1 MCNYDIA
8 WRIEKRLHEVYWD
21 AVILDEAHQVKNKK
35 SKRARAIVGYKP
47 KRDEDPSLA
56 SSGIPARYRIALS
69 GTPIENCVEEMW
81 PVLWWLDRDNFP
93 SVWTLLKL
101 AGCRYVPG
109 VGQTEPTAVGK
120 SALQDMLRVKIMIRR
135 LKKDVLPELPPKT
148 RTLVEYSTEGLEHLI
163 RQESE
168 MWEEQEE
175 ERTAAQAALVV
186 AKASD
191 DAEGYRKAVERLKEI
206 QGICFTEMAKIR
218 KQTSIAKVPQTI
230 ELLKEMIEENG
241 NAKILVFGHH
251 KESLELLHSEF
262 NRSVLIH
269 GDHNQSQRDDR
280 VHRFQTDPECGP
292 FFGSIRATG
301 EGLTLTAAT
310 KVLFHE
316 SDWVPSK
323 MVQAEDRCI
332 AEGQKILTK
341 CGWKRI
347 EQITVGDQV
356 VNRFGNFA
364 TVTDCWSRGAVETMV
379 EIELEGWNETIIC
392 TASHRILSQGEWK
405 EAGTLRPGSIVDM
418 PNDSSEQDEIRSL
431 QFDEDCRV
439 QSSYIN
445 HWGTK
450 QNNGRRV
457 AAPSTIELTDEAL
470 FAFGYF
476 AGDGFASTIK
486 GKGRFVSFSGNNGKK
501 HDALQ
506 RCKAWAESVGMH
518 VGTYHQKDS
527 QGIEIRAY
535 SAEWAMWFK
544 KHFGEGA
551 ANKFLPE
558 FLLKLSKRQ
567 TNVVMCGLM
576 ASDGYERRG
585 RNEYVTMAPSL
596 AANVAHL
603 SMRAGHKPC
612 ITRQSDKSGNAYVVA
627 YSNGVRKGL
636 VVESIKFRNPKR
648 NNGKREIVYDLTIDG
663 DPSFVLGTVVVHNCH
678 RIGQKDNVTVMVCVV
693 PGTIDAKMVKVC
705 MEKADLADKTL
716 DAMTKTETMDTPA
729 LAEIKDWK
737 PLATKREIENNA
749 LLVTPEQRDAV
760 VMCLRMLAGMC
771 DGARQLDGAGF
782 NKLDAAIG
790 KELASRGSLSDKQV
804 ALGARLAARY
814 KRQLPEDVLALAI
827 GRTANDTN

>member
-1 MCNYDIA
+1 MVCNYDIA

-56 SSGIPARYRIALS
+56 SSGIPARYRIALT

-81 PVLWWLDRDNFP
+81 PVLWWLNRDEFP
-93 SVWTLLKL
+93 SVWTLLKI
-101 AGCRYVPG
+101 AGSKYLPG
-109 VGQTEPTAVGK
+109 VGQTAPTESGK
-120 SALQDMLRVKIMIRR
+120 SALQDLLRVKVMIRR

-163 RQESE
+163 RQEKE

-206 QGICFTEMAKIR
+206 QSISFTEMARIR
-218 KQTSIAKVPQTI
+218 KETAIAKVPQTI
-230 ELLKEMIEENG
+230 ELLKEMIEENV
-241 NAKILVFGHH
+241 NAKILVFAHH
-251 KESLELLHSEF
+251 TEALEKMHAEF
-262 NRSVLIH
+262 KHSVLIH
-269 GDHNQSQRDDR
+269 GAHSQSQRDDR

-301 EGLTLTAAT
+301 EGLTLTAAN
-310 KVLFHE
+310 KVVFHE

-323 MVQAEDRCI
+323 MIQSEDR
-332 AEGQKILTK
+332 
-341 CGWKRI
+341 
-347 EQITVGDQV
+347 
-356 VNRFGNFA
+356 
-364 TVTDCWSRGAVETMV
+364 
-379 EIELEGWNETIIC
+379 
-392 TASHRILSQGEWK
+392 SHR
-405 EAGTLRPGSIVDM
+405 
-418 PNDSSEQDEIRSL
+418 
-431 QFDEDCRV
+431 
-439 QSSYIN
+439 Y
-445 HWGTK
+445 
-450 QNNGRRV
+450 
-457 AAPSTIELTDEAL
+457 
-470 FAFGYF
+470 
-476 AGDGFASTIK
+476 
-486 GKGRFVSFSGNNGKK
+486 
-501 HDALQ
+501 
-506 RCKAWAESVGMH
+506 
-518 VGTYHQKDS
+518 
-527 QGIEIRAY
+527 
-535 SAEWAMWFK
+535 
-544 KHFGEGA
+544 
-551 ANKFLPE
+551 
-558 FLLKLSKRQ
+558 
-567 TNVVMCGLM
+567 
-576 ASDGYERRG
+576 
-585 RNEYVTMAPSL
+585 
-596 AANVAHL
+596 
-603 SMRAGHKPC
+603 
-612 ITRQSDKSGNAYVVA
+612 
-627 YSNGVRKGL
+627 
-636 VVESIKFRNPKR
+636 
-648 NNGKREIVYDLTIDG
+648 
-663 DPSFVLGTVVVHNCH
+663 
-678 RIGQKDNVTVMVCVV
+678 GQKDNVTVFVCVV

-760 VMCLRMLAGMC
+760 VKCLQMLSGMC

-804 ALGARLAARY
+804 ALGARLVARY